1 MMIKTLE
8 KYKGHAV
15 ELIYLDKSGQLT
27 QRKVLVHSIKGD
39 RVRVYCLE
47 RQAPRVLLIDS
58 ILAVQ
63 PVLHRAS

>member
-1 MMIKTLE
+1 MLRMLN
-8 KYKGHAV
+8 KYKGQRV
-15 ELIYLDKSGQLT
+15 ELIYQDRAGQLT
-27 QRKVLVHSIKGD
+27 QRKVQIHSIKGD

-63 PVLHRAS
+63 PVVKSA